1 MAETHWFAGDFG
13 IVPIEVLA
21 DPDLKIRTKLV
32 LAALASHAGADGRTP
47 AISKKTIAS
56 RAGLPPTNLAREIR
70 ELVESG
76 WLEVQRQPG
85 ANSIYRLKTPG
96 ARPRSAPEPAS
107 PVPAPEERLADAPV
121 ISKIA
126 TVTMVARHGSSWH
139 VAFSLED
146 DSRVGTIFTD
156 CDKPC
161 EPGDTANIKV
171 REWKG
176 RKGIAGGAAN
186 GIQWIRHKPVPP
198 PIEAKSF
205 ELLVADF
212 KRFGTPTGLI
222 YVSFSAEG
230 NEIKASAMLAER
242 QLPADVTN
250 GSRIRVSR
258 SDGGL
263 MTVGRVEA
271 HLDIS
276 GNGFVVE
283 LA

>member
-1 MAETHWFAGDFG
+1 MAQLT
-13 IVPIEVLA
+13 VPIELLA

-32 LAALASHAGADGRTP
+32 FVALASYAGEDGCTP

-56 RAGLPPTNLAREIR
+56 RAGLPSTNLAREIR

-85 ANSIYRLKTPG
+85 TNSIYRLKTAGPNSHSTP
-96 ARPRSAPEPAS
+96 AQALPVQPSA
-107 PVPAPEERLADAPV
+107 VPEERLADAPV
-121 ISKIA
+121 IAKIA
-126 TVTMVARHGSSWH
+126 TVTMVVRHGSSWH

-146 DSRVGTIFTD
+146 DSRVSTIFTD

-161 EPGDTANIKV
+161 EPGDTANIMV
-171 REWKG
+171 RAWKG

-186 GIQWIRHKPVPP
+186 GIQWIQHKPVPP
-198 PIEAKSF
+198 PIEAKQF
-205 ELLVADF
+205 ELRVVNLQ
-212 KRFGTPTGLI
+212 RFGTPNGLI

-230 NEIKASAMLAER
+230 NDIRASAMLAEH
-242 QLPADVTN
+242 QLPAEVTN

-258 SDGGL
+258 GDGCL
-263 MTVGRVEA
+263 MTVGRVES

-276 GNGFVVE
+276 GKGFVIE
-283 LA
+283 LV